1 MRLERIATVYN
12 TALSL
17 ITSSSTIANMGRG
30 GKRVCSPRIEKSFMQ
45 NFFN

>member
-30 GKRVCSPRIEKSFMQ
+30 GKRECSPRMEKSFMEE
-45 NFFN
+45 FFN